1 MFDTAHKRAE
11 TGCIL
16 AEEEVLGGGLDTES
30 PLVDVVDDDALVLR
44 SLGRLLRSAGFA
56 VRTFPSS
63 QEFLSKAPSGEPGC
77 LVLDLTMPGL
87 NGLDLQAQLVRSG
100 NDCPVVFL
108 SGNADIPQSVKA
120 MKAGAVDFL
129 TKPVDREKLLA
140 AVRIAISNDRRARAA
155 REARADLAGRI
166 AALTPRE
173 REVLAG
179 VVAGKLNKQIAA
191 ELGTAEKTVKVHR
204 ARVMKKMRA
213 GSLAELVLLAGRAG

>member
-1 MFDTAHKRAE
+1 MKTRRE
-11 TGCIL
+11 QL
-16 AEEEVLGGGLDTES
+16 ADAAPFVN
-30 PLVDVVDDDALVLR
+30 VVDDDALVLR

-63 QEFLSKAPSGEPGC
+63 QDFLSQARKGEPGC
-77 LVLDLTMPGL
+77 LVLDLTMPGV
-87 NGLDLQAQLVRSG
+87 NGLDLQAQLALLG

-108 SGNADIPQSVKA
+108 SGNADISQSVRA

-140 AVRIAISNDRRARAA
+140 AVRIAIGRDQTARAE
-155 REARADLAGRI
+155 REAAAEVAARM

-173 REVLAG
+173 REVLDG

-204 ARVMKKMRA
+204 ARVMRKMRA
-213 GSLAELVLLAGRAG
+213 GSLAELVLLARRGG

>member
-1 MFDTAHKRAE
+1 
-11 TGCIL
+11 
-16 AEEEVLGGGLDTES
+16 LDNDA
-30 PLVDVVDDDALVLR
+30 PFVNIVDDDALVLR
-44 SLGRLLRSAGFA
+44 SLGRVLRSAGFA

-63 QEFLSKAPSGEPGC
+63 QDFLSQARKGEPGC

-87 NGLDLQAQLVRSG
+87 NGLELQAHLTTSG

-108 SGNADIPQSVKA
+108 SGNADIPQSVSA

-140 AVRIAISNDRRARAA
+140 AVRMAIGRDQTARARRELAAEVAA
-155 REARADLAGRI
+155 RM

-173 REVLAG
+173 REVLDG

-204 ARVMKKMRA
+204 ARVMRKMRA
-213 GSLAELVLLAGRAG
+213 GSLAELVLLARRSS

>member
-1 MFDTAHKRAE
+1 V
-11 TGCIL
+11 GN
-16 AEEEVLGGGLDTES
+16 EV
-30 PLVDVVDDDALVLR
+30 PCVNVVDDDAMVLR
-44 SLGRLLRSAGFA
+44 SLGRLLRSAGFD
-56 VRTFPSS
+56 VRTFPSP
-63 QEFLSKAPSGEPGC
+63 QEYLTQTPSGQPGC
-77 LVLDLTMPGL
+77 LVLDLSMPGL
-87 NGLDLQAQLVRSG
+87 NGLDFQEQLTRTG

-140 AVRIAISNDRRARAA
+140 AVRIALGRDQSARAE
-155 REARADLAGRI
+155 REVQADVAGRV
-166 AALTPRE
+166 AELTPRE
-173 REVLAG
+173 HEVLDG

-213 GSLAELVLLAGRAG
+213 GSLAELVLLARRSS

>member
-1 MFDTAHKRAE
+1 MDNEAPF
-11 TGCIL
+11 
-16 AEEEVLGGGLDTES
+16 VN
-30 PLVDVVDDDALVLR
+30 VVDDDALVLR

-63 QEFLSKAPSGEPGC
+63 EEFLSKTQSGEPGC
-77 LVLDLTMPGL
+77 LVLDLTMPGV
-87 NGLDLQAQLVRSG
+87 NGLDLQAQLARTG
-100 NDCPVVFL
+100 NECPVVFL
-108 SGNADIPQSVKA
+108 SGNADISQSVKA

-140 AVRIAISNDRRARAA
+140 AVRIAIGKDVNARAA
-155 REARADLAGRI
+155 RQARAAIASRL

-173 REVLAG
+173 HEVLAG

-191 ELGTAEKTVKVHR
+191 ELGTAEKTIKVHR

-213 GSLAELVLLAGRAG
+213 GSLAELVVLAGQVR

>member
-1 MFDTAHKRAE
+1 MDNEAPF
-11 TGCIL
+11 
-16 AEEEVLGGGLDTES
+16 VN
-30 PLVDVVDDDALVLR
+30 VVDDDALVLR

-63 QEFLSKAPSGEPGC
+63 RDFLSQAREGEPGC

-87 NGLDLQAQLVRSG
+87 NGLELQAQLARSG

-108 SGNADIPQSVKA
+108 SGNADVAQSVKA

-140 AVRIAISNDRRARAA
+140 AVRIALGKDQRARAE
-155 REARADLAGRI
+155 RETRADVAGRI

-173 REVLAG
+173 HEVLAG

-204 ARVMKKMRA
+204 ARVMRKMRA
-213 GSLAELVLLAGRAG
+213 GSLAELVLLARRGG

>member
-1 MFDTAHKRAE
+1 MGNEAPF
-11 TGCIL
+11 
-16 AEEEVLGGGLDTES
+16 VN
-30 PLVDVVDDDALVLR
+30 VVDDDALVLR

-63 QEFLSKAPSGEPGC
+63 QDFLSQARNGEPGC
-77 LVLDLTMPGL
+77 LVLDLTMPNM
-87 NGLDLQAQLVRSG
+87 NGLELQAQLTRLG

-108 SGNADIPQSVKA
+108 SGNADVPHSVQA

-129 TKPVDREKLLA
+129 VKPVDREKLLA
-140 AVRIAISNDRRARAA
+140 AVRLAIGNDQRARAA
-155 REARADLAGRI
+155 RKTLDDVAGRI

>member
-1 MFDTAHKRAE
+1 
-11 TGCIL
+11 
-16 AEEEVLGGGLDTES
+16 LDNEA
-30 PLVDVVDDDALVLR
+30 PFVNVVDDDALVLR

-63 QEFLSKAPSGEPGC
+63 EEFLSKTQSGEPGC
-77 LVLDLTMPGL
+77 LVLDLTMPGV
-87 NGLDLQAQLVRSG
+87 NGLDLQAQLARTG
-100 NDCPVVFL
+100 NECPVVFL
-108 SGNADIPQSVKA
+108 SGNADISQSVKA

-140 AVRIAISNDRRARAA
+140 AVRIAIGKDVNARAA
-155 REARADLAGRI
+155 RQARDAIASRL

-173 REVLAG
+173 HEVLAG

-191 ELGTAEKTVKVHR
+191 ELGTAEKTIKVHR

-213 GSLAELVLLAGRAG
+213 GSLAELVLLAGHMR

>member
-1 MFDTAHKRAE
+1 
-11 TGCIL
+11 
-16 AEEEVLGGGLDTES
+16 LDNEA
-30 PLVDVVDDDALVLR
+30 PFVNVVDDDALVLR

-63 QEFLSKAPSGEPGC
+63 EEFLSKTQSGEPGC
-77 LVLDLTMPGL
+77 LVLDLTMPGV
-87 NGLDLQAQLVRSG
+87 NGLDLQAQLARTG
-100 NDCPVVFL
+100 NECPVVFL
-108 SGNADIPQSVKA
+108 SGNADISQSVKA

-140 AVRIAISNDRRARAA
+140 AVRIAIGKDVNARAA
-155 REARADLAGRI
+155 RQARDAIASRL

-173 REVLAG
+173 HEVLAG

-191 ELGTAEKTVKVHR
+191 ELGTAEKTIKVHR

-213 GSLAELVLLAGRAG
+213 GSVAELVFLARGSG

>member
-1 MFDTAHKRAE
+1 M
-11 TGCIL
+11 
-16 AEEEVLGGGLDTES
+16 
-30 PLVDVVDDDALVLR
+30 DDDALVLR

-63 QEFLSKAPSGEPGC
+63 KDFLARSSGNESGC
-77 LVLDLTMPGL
+77 LVLDLSMPGL
-87 NGLDLQAQLVRSG
+87 NGLELQQVLASSA
-100 NDCPVVFL
+100 NPCPVVFL
-108 SGNADIPQSVKA
+108 SGNADIAASVKA

-140 AVRIAISNDRRARAA
+140 AVRIAIGQDRSARAERELRDSVAA
-155 REARADLAGRI
+155 RLAV
-166 AALTPRE
+166 LTPRE

-204 ARVMKKMRA
+204 ARVMRKMRA
-213 GSLAELVLLAGRAG
+213 GSLAELVRLAGR

>member
-1 MFDTAHKRAE
+1 
-11 TGCIL
+11 
-16 AEEEVLGGGLDTES
+16 LGNEA
-30 PLVDVVDDDALVLR
+30 PFVNVVDDDALVLR

-63 QEFLSKAPSGEPGC
+63 QDFLSQARNGEPGC
-77 LVLDLTMPGL
+77 LVLDLTMPNM
-87 NGLDLQAQLVRSG
+87 NGLELQAQLTRLG

-108 SGNADIPQSVKA
+108 SGNADVPHSVQA

-129 TKPVDREKLLA
+129 VKPVDREKLLA
-140 AVRIAISNDRRARAA
+140 AVRIAIGNDQRARAA
-155 REARADLAGRI
+155 RKTLDDVAGRI

-213 GSLAELVLLAGRAG
+213 GSLAELVLLARRSG

>member
-1 MFDTAHKRAE
+1 MGNEAPF
-11 TGCIL
+11 
-16 AEEEVLGGGLDTES
+16 VN
-30 PLVDVVDDDALVLR
+30 VVDDDALVLR

-63 QEFLSKAPSGEPGC
+63 QDFLSQARNGEPGC
-77 LVLDLTMPGL
+77 LVLDLTMPNM
-87 NGLDLQAQLVRSG
+87 NGLELQAQLTRLG

-108 SGNADIPQSVKA
+108 SGNADVPHSVQA

-129 TKPVDREKLLA
+129 VKPVDREKLLA
-140 AVRIAISNDRRARAA
+140 AVRLAIGNDQRARAA
-155 REARADLAGRI
+155 RKTLDDVAGRI

-213 GSLAELVLLAGRAG
+213 GSLAELVLLARRSS

>member
-1 MFDTAHKRAE
+1 
-11 TGCIL
+11 
-16 AEEEVLGGGLDTES
+16 LGDEA
-30 PLVDVVDDDALVLR
+30 PFVNVVDDDALVLR

-63 QEFLSKAPSGEPGC
+63 QEFLSKTQSGEPGC
-77 LVLDLTMPGL
+77 LVLDLAMPGL
-87 NGLDLQAQLVRSG
+87 DGLDLQAQLARSG

-129 TKPVDREKLLA
+129 TKPVDRERLLA
-140 AVRIAISNDRRARAA
+140 AVRIAIGNDKRARAA
-155 REARADLAGRI
+155 REVEADVAARLGS
-166 AALTPRE
+166 LTPRE

-213 GSLAELVLLAGRAG
+213 GSLAELVLLARRSG

>member
-1 MFDTAHKRAE
+1 LEASGDQ
-11 TGCIL
+11 
-16 AEEEVLGGGLDTES
+16 LGNEA
-30 PLVDVVDDDALVLR
+30 PFVNVVDDDALVLR

-63 QEFLSKAPSGEPGC
+63 QDFLSQARKGEPGC
-77 LVLDLTMPGL
+77 LVLDLTMPGI
-87 NGLDLQAQLVRSG
+87 NGLELQAQLTRLG

-108 SGNADIPQSVKA
+108 SGNADVPHSVQA

-129 TKPVDREKLLA
+129 VKPVDREKLLA
-140 AVRIAISNDRRARAA
+140 AVRLAIGNDQRARAA
-155 REARADLAGRI
+155 RKTLDDVAGRI

-213 GSLAELVLLAGRAG
+213 GSLAELVLLARRSG